1 MPMWA
6 AGAANGCRTHRSGP
20 PRWASTTTSMWSVCR
35 KPALS
40 KFAKLLVAAHLLAFG
55 AAIQAQDAAP
65 GPQESSKIIVNAQVA
80 DGRGGPLRAVSVR
93 IMGERITQVGRFSAW
108 PGEQVIDAK
117 GLVLAPGFIDIHN
130 HSGAGLESEP
140 TARTQISQG
149 ITTVVLGADGK
160 SPWPLAKWLDAR
172 RRKPMAPNVA
182 MLVGHATVRVAVMGD
197 DYKRSAT
204 SAEVARMV
212 QLVKQGMNA
221 GAFGLSSGLEYE
233 VGTYASTDEV
243 IAMARGA
250 AEAGGFYMPHIRDEA
265 DKAFEALRETIEI
278 GERGG
283 IPVQHSHIKLASA
296 GVWGKSAEYI
306 REIEEAQARGIDV
319 LADCYPYEA
328 WWSTIKVL
336 IPNKKYQDPKSV
348 ERALADAGGAGRIL
362 ITKFPPNPS
371 YENHTL
377 EELAHAARISPVK
390 MYIRV
395 IREGE
400 AAGVDAYVVGH
411 AMTEEDVDAFLRQP
425 WVMISSDGGIGM
437 PHPRTAG
444 TFPRVLAHYVREK
457 HLISLPEAIRKMT
470 SLPAQRMGWVDRGVI
485 RPGAFADL
493 VLFDPQTVQDRST
506 FADPWATATGIA
518 AVFVNGTLTWKSGE
532 STGALPGRVLT
543 R

>member
-1 MPMWA
+1 MV
-6 AGAANGCRTHRSGP
+6 S
-20 PRWASTTTSMWSVCR
+20 
-35 KPALS
+35 
-40 KFAKLLVAAHLLAFG
+40 KLLVVVHLLGFG
-55 AAIQAQDAAP
+55 ALAQAQDVAAEVQA
-65 GPQESSKIIVNAQVA
+65 GSKVIVNARVA
-80 DGRGGPLRAVSVR
+80 DGSGGPLREVSVR
-93 IMGERITQVGRFSAW
+93 IMGERITQVGQFSAW
-108 PGEQVIDAK
+108 QGEQVIDAK

-130 HSGAGLESEP
+130 HSGDGLASEP
-140 TARTQISQG
+140 SARTQISQG

-160 SPWPLAKWLDAR
+160 SPWPLGEWLDTR
-172 RRKPMAPNVA
+172 RRSAMAPNVA
-182 MLVGHATVRVAVMGD
+182 MVVGHATVRTAVMGD
-197 DYKRSAT
+197 DYKRTAT
-204 SAEVARMV
+204 PAEVARMV

-243 IAMARGA
+243 IAMARAA
-250 AEAGGFYMPHIRDEA
+250 AEDGGFYMPHVRDEA
-265 DKAFEALRETIEI
+265 DKAFEALRETLEI

-283 IPVQHSHIKLASA
+283 IPVQHSHIKLATA

-306 REIEEAQARGIDV
+306 REVEAAQARGVDV

-336 IPNKKYQDPKSV
+336 VPNKKYQDPKSV

-362 ITKFPPNPS
+362 ITKFPPNRS
-371 YENHTL
+371 YENKTL
-377 EELAHAARISPVK
+377 EELARAARISAVK

-395 IREGE
+395 IREGD

-411 AMTEEDVDAFLRQP
+411 AMTEEDVNAFLSQP

-444 TFPRVLAHYVREK
+444 TFPRVLALYVREK
-457 HLISLPEAIRKMT
+457 QLISLPEAIRKMT

-493 VLFDPQTVQDRST
+493 VLFDPQTVQDRAT
-506 FADPWATATGIA
+506 FADPWATATGIE
-518 AVFVNGTLTWKSGE
+518 AVLVNGTLVWKSGE
-532 STGALPGRVLT
+532 PTGALPGRVLT